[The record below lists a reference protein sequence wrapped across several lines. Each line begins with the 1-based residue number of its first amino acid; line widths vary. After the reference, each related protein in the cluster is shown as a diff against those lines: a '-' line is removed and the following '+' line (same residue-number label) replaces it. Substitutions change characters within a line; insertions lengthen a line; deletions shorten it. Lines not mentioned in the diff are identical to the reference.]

1 MKKKYRLSESMLRR
15 LIAEEVG
22 KLTRFGSDPEE
33 FSQDD
38 NLHAEDV
45 DDLVQPV
52 LDKLFEVYNSL
63 SELTQLIDTL
73 DNGASNKT
81 SELSLNN
88 VDDDLLDDID
98 DVREFAQ
105 NAINKI
111 EDIMGNN
118 FANYMDDN
126 DLDSYSRSDERF
138 GKAGVE
144 YHSKRNY

>member
-22 KLTRFGSDPEE
+22 KLTRFGRDPEE

-45 DDLVQPV
+45 DELVQPV

-73 DNGASNKT
+73 DNGASSKT
-81 SELSLNN
+81 TELSLNN
-88 VDDDLLDDID
+88 VDDNLLDDID
-98 DVREFAQ
+98 DVREIAQ
-105 NAINKI
+105 DAINKI